1 MASQHIVYFGLGSN
15 LGDRPTNLVEAIQRL
30 RSHVHIDRLSSV
42 YETEPA
48 YRTDQPRFL
57 NMALKG
63 VTALGPVELLA
74 FLKQIEGRMGR
85 QPTGRYGPRP
95 IDVDILFYDEDVIST
110 DGLRIPHPLIAERGF
125 VLVPLNE
132 IGPDIVHP
140 TLGRTVAELLAALPG
155 STGVIRA
162 EPGLSARL
170 GRDLQDLPL
179 DER

>member
-1 MASQHIVYFGLGSN
+1 
-15 LGDRPTNLVEAIQRL
+15 
-30 RSHVHIDRLSSV
+30 
-42 YETEPA
+42 
-48 YRTDQPRFL
+48 
-57 NMALKG
+57 
-63 VTALGPVELLA
+63 
-74 FLKQIEGRMGR
+74 
-85 QPTGRYGPRP
+85 
-95 IDVDILFYDEDVIST
+95 VDILFYDEDVIST